1 MSDRGCCYHRSNKLY
16 SLARL
21 LDPRT
26 VLHTHTHT
34 TALSMCL
41 CVSPLV
47 LWAGVLQCCYVCC
60 VEPRVHCCCFV
71 RIDGKFSNAICRHSA
86 SGAACS
92 PSLSFSLNLGLHIL
106 VFGTQIN
113 FVKNSAKTFEPA
125 RLHFNF
131 DSKLANS
138 ISYTYKSTHYIVNII
153 LQLNVSQGWMYIYI
167 FLHPSFFLS
176 FAAIKCQNYV
186 LI

>member
-26 VLHTHTHT
+26 VLHTHAHNCTEYVYIWCGCVCVSSC
-34 TALSMCL
+34 ALSGS
-41 CVSPLV
+41 VAV
-47 LWAGVLQCCYVCC
+47 LACC
-60 VEPRVHCCCFV
+60 VEPRVHCCSFV

-92 PSLSFSLNLGLHIL
+92 PSLFYYFFLSLSFSHFGLHIL

-113 FVKNSAKTFEPA
+113 FVKKSAKTFEPA

-138 ISYTYKSTHYIVNII
+138 I
-153 LQLNVSQGWMYIYI
+153 L
-167 FLHPSFFLS
+167 
-176 FAAIKCQNYV
+176 
-186 LI
+186 